1 MDEMPGI
8 NTELLREHFTKQIL
22 REESERVKEPTHEL
36 STAGKLQIRREKGT
50 LERVQPK
57 AISRGQARK
66 RVPSGIL
73 GLDEAMQGGFIK
85 NSSVLIGGGAGT
97 GKSILCM
104 QYLVE
109 GIKRFNEPGVFIS
122 FEQQEQQILEDFA
135 EFPWDLRR
143 YIEDKKLVILS
154 YAPEQVEKVLQA
166 GGGTVR
172 DTIDS
177 IGAKRLVVDSLTA
190 YTLLHE
196 NDLQKRKA
204 VFKLFD
210 AAAKWGVTALM
221 TTEQEADPDKHQSTV
236 IEFEVGTVV
245 LLYNIRKGDIRE
257 RSLEIFKMRATK
269 HAAKIF
275 PMTISDEGIK
285 IFPDEAV
292 F

>member
-57 AISRGQARK
+57 AISRGQAGK

-104 QYLVE
+104 QCLVE

-236 IEFEVGTVV
+236 IEFEVGTVI

-275 PMTISDEGIK
+275 PMMIDDNGIR
-285 IFPDEAV
+285 IFPEETI